1 MQDDLAARR
10 KRLLFRATH
19 RGILEADLVLGR
31 YVAEYVE
38 TWGPEEL
45 AWWERLMEEP
55 DRAILAWIMGS
66 EPTPAVFETAM
77 MADLRHFT
85 RAHATALRRAAPG
98 GD

>member
-31 YVAEYVE
+31 YVAEQVE
-38 TWGPEEL
+38 SWGPEEL

-66 EPTPAVFETAM
+66 EPTPAVFETGM
-77 MADLRHFT
+77 MEDLRRFT
-85 RAHATALRRAAPG
+85 RAHATALRLAASG
-98 GD
+98 ND